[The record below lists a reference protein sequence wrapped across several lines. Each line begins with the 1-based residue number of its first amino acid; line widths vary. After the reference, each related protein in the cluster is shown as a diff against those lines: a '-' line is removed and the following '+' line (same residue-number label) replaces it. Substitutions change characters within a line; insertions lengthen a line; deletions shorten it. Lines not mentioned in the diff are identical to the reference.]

1 MFLLLTYLFTCVTFV
16 TCVTYVTHVMNV
28 TYVTKF
34 TISYKTNK
42 INNKYVLYT
51 CICGVDVVSATQMHV
66 IFVIFLFSTGKTQT

>member
-28 TYVTKF
+28 TCVTKF

-42 INNKYVLYT
+42 INNKYVLLHAF
-51 CICGVDVVSATQMHV
+51 VV
-66 IFVIFLFSTGKTQT
+66 